1 VKSNIDNKPMFLSAC
16 RAVLCRA
23 KAILSKGPKELRG
36 NRMRTAD
43 FNRPKKYPIPCGIMW
58 KEF

>member
-1 VKSNIDNKPMFLSAC
+1 MFIAAAK
-16 RAVLCRA
+16 AVLCRA
-23 KAILSKGPKELRG
+23 KAILSKGPKELGG